1 MPPRGRSPL
10 LLAGK
15 HKEEE
20 GKKFLGPR
28 EYSPPPPG
36 YTLLFPL
43 FLLPSHRPHPK
54 RRIFC
59 VFKKRGELSTILVP
73 TPPTQTMAVGRSVE
87 PARSPA
93 RSLACFPH
101 SILYYCVVLHSEK
114 ERERERRGL
123 SRKRGG
129 ESCFQCLSPNERCV
143 SPVRLPPSEK
153 SA

>member
-28 EYSPPPPG
+28 EYSPPPPPG

-43 FLLPSHRPHPK
+43 FLLPFHRPHPK

-59 VFKKRGELSTILVP
+59 VFKKRGGLSTILVP

-114 ERERERRGL
+114 EREREREKGTL
-123 SRKRGG
+123 SKARWR
-129 ESCFQCLSPNERCV
+129 ELLSVPLSERTL
-143 SPVRLPPSEK
+143 RLARPPS
-153 SA
+153 AV